1 MAPRKWCL
9 VTDGKWRDFRPQ
21 RLTAGRYW
29 LTDDGLV
36 IMSSEAGVLD
46 IADDKIIR
54 KWRIQ
59 PGKIMLVDLERG
71 RVVDDDEIKR
81 DMTEARPY
89 GEWADETQIPLT
101 ALDSQ
106 ATDNLRQMMRRKC
119 CADNAVLAI
128 RKRTLNL
135 Y

>member
-1 MAPRKWCL
+1 MMEPWDGPAEVVL

-36 IMSSEAGVLD
+36 IILPKPAFWILRMT
-46 IADDKIIR
+46 KIIR

-89 GEWADETQIPLT
+89 GEWADETQIL
-101 ALDSQ
+101 
-106 ATDNLRQMMRRKC
+106 
-119 CADNAVLAI
+119 
-128 RKRTLNL
+128 
-135 Y
+135 

>member
-1 MAPRKWCL
+1 MGAILDRNGL
-9 VTDGKWRDFRPQ
+9 RP
-21 RLTAGRYW
+21 GRYW

-101 ALDSQ
+101 AWIVKRLITC
-106 ATDNLRQMMRRKC
+106 AKWMRRKC